1 MAKRKRTDFQ
11 READLPKMALLYRDG
26 HTQRAIAQQFGLS
39 QGQICQDLAE
49 IKRRWKA
56 ESLEFFTSKVEE
68 ELSKIDNLE
77 ITYWNQFDKSRQD
90 EICIA
95 VETKTVALKGD
106 DGGDSVD
113 LPAIET
119 KRTVKTTKRVGD
131 RGFLAGIEW
140 CIERRCKLLGLDA
153 PAKSELT
160 GKDGGP
166 IKTEATNKP
175 DLSKLSIDE
184 LLQLRQIVTK
194 ATDGTTDA
202 G

>member
-11 READLPKMALLYRDG
+11 READLSKIADLYRAG

-49 IKRRWKA
+49 IKRRWKT

-77 ITYWNQFDKSRQD
+77 ITYWNQFDESRQD
-90 EICIA
+90 EICIT
-95 VETKTVALKGD
+95 VETKTVALKGA

-113 LPAIET
+113 LPATET

-131 RGFLAGIEW
+131 RGFLTGVEW

-166 IKTEATNKP
+166 MQ
-175 DLSKLSIDE
+175 IDT
-184 LLQLRQIVTK
+184 IVKSAIEK
-194 ATDGTTDA
+194 AYGDDSVR
-202 G
+202 

>member
-11 READLPKMALLYRDG
+11 READLPKIADLYRAG
-26 HTQRAIAQQFGLS
+26 HTQRAISQQFGLS

-56 ESLEFFTSKVEE
+56 ESVEFFTSKIEE

-77 ITYWNQFDKSRQD
+77 ITYWNQFDESRQD
-90 EICIA
+90 EICIT
-95 VETKTVALKGD
+95 VETKTVTLKGD

-113 LPAIET
+113 LPATET
-119 KRTVKTTKRVGD
+119 KRTIKTTKRVGD
-131 RGFLAGIEW
+131 RGFLTGVEW

-160 GKDGGP
+160 GKDGGALTVR
-166 IKTEATNKP
+166 IIYDDTDIDTNATQA
-175 DLSKLSIDE
+175 LTLA
-184 LLQLRQIVTK
+184 
-194 ATDGTTDA
+194 ATGSA
-202 G
+202 